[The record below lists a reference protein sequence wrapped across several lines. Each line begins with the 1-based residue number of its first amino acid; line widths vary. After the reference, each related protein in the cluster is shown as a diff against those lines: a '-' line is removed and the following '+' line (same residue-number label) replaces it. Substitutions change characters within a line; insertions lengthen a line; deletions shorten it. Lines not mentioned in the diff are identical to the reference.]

1 MVKYTYEEM
10 TEMNGIQKSV
20 FDAVNELIENAGIKA
35 GQIVVL
41 GCSTSE
47 IAGSKIGKGSVYELG
62 EQVISG
68 AMSALI
74 PRGIYLAVGCCEHLN
89 RAVVIER
96 SAAEKYNLE
105 EVSVIPAPKA
115 GGSAAT
121 AAYMH
126 FNDPV
131 VVEFVKAH
139 AGMDIGDTFIG
150 MHLRHV
156 AVPLRLSVSKIGEAH
171 VTYAKTR
178 PKFIG
183 GSRARYELPSLQ

>member
-1 MVKYTYEEM
+1 
-10 TEMNGIQKSV
+10 MNNIQKQV
-20 FDAVNELIENAGIKA
+20 FDAINELADVAELTAGKIL
-35 GQIVVL
+35 VL

-47 IAGSKIGKGSVYELG
+47 ISGARIGKGSVPELG
-62 EQVISG
+62 EEVISG
-68 AMSALI
+68 AMAALK

-89 RAVVIER
+89 RAIVVER
-96 SAAEKYNLE
+96 EAAEKYGLE

-131 VVEFVKAH
+131 VVEFIKAH

-156 AVPLRLSVSKIGEAH
+156 AVPVRLSINKIGEAH
-171 VTYAKTR
+171 VTFAKTR
-178 PKFIG
+178 PKYIG
-183 GSRARYELPSLQ
+183 GARARYELN

>member
-1 MVKYTYEEM
+1 MEQIKKAVVAAMEALLEEAEVK
-10 TEMNGIQKSV
+10 K
-20 FDAVNELIENAGIKA
+20 

-47 IAGSKIGKGSVYELG
+47 VAGEKIGKGSVYDLG
-62 EQVISG
+62 EAIV
-68 AMSALI
+68 SAALSVLS
-74 PRGIYLAVGCCEHLN
+74 PRGIYLATGCCEHLN
-89 RAVVIER
+89 RAVILPRE
-96 SAAEKYNLE
+96 AAEKYGFE
-105 EVSVIPAPKA
+105 IVSVIPQPKA

-121 AAYMH
+121 AAYRLME
-126 FNDPV
+126 DAV
-131 VVEFVKAH
+131 AVEFARCH

-156 AVPLRLSVSKIGEAH
+156 AVPVRLPISKIGEAH

-183 GSRARYELPSLQ
+183 GSRAVYTL

>member
-1 MVKYTYEEM
+1 MGE
-10 TEMNGIQKSV
+10 IQKQV
-20 FDAVNELIENAGIKA
+20 FDAINELAESACLKA
-35 GQIVVL
+35 GQIFIL

-47 IAGSKIGKGSVYELG
+47 IAGAHIGKGSVPELG
-62 EQVISG
+62 DEVISG
-68 AMSALI
+68 AMAALK

-89 RAVVIER
+89 RAVIVER
-96 SAAEKYNLE
+96 ETAEKYALE
-105 EVSVIPAPKA
+105 EVCVIPAPKA

-131 VVEFVKAH
+131 AVEFIKAH

-156 AVPLRLSVSKIGEAH
+156 AVPARLSVNKIGEAH
-171 VTYAKTR
+171 VTFAKTR
-178 PKFIG
+178 PKYIG
-183 GSRARYELPSLQ
+183 GARARYELK